1 MSPDS
6 GQAGVVRHGPLMES
20 AALADI
26 AQRRSRTYW
35 LLSRLVLEAPGAAF
49 LTELGTA
56 LDSSVLDP
64 EAPLGAETVALRDAI
79 RAARAD
85 SAARAALAVE
95 RTRLLSGLAKS
106 YGAPPPYES
115 VFREDK
121 LPGESTIAVTQA
133 YAEAGF
139 EPPVPEAG
147 PADHLGAELRFLALL
162 CHREGEAWRSGE
174 HSDAS
179 AWVERERAFLD
190 DHVLQWVPEHCQ
202 RLVAL
207 AESSYHRAML
217 SLIAR
222 ACVIDRDDVAEL
234 PLYRGEA

>member
-1 MSPDS
+1 MSPGA
-6 GQAGVVRHGPLMES
+6 GQADVVRLGPLMES

-35 LLSRLVLEAPGAAF
+35 LLSRLVLEAPDPVFLAEVRAA
-49 LTELGTA
+49 LEN
-56 LDSSVLDP
+56 SVLDP

-79 RAARAD
+79 REALANPTAP
-85 SAARAALAVE
+85 AALAVE
-95 RTRLLSGLAKS
+95 RTRLLCGLAKS

-147 PADHLGAELRFLALL
+147 PADHLGAQLRFLALL
-162 CHREGEAWRSGE
+162 CHRESEAWRSEG

-222 ACVIDRDDVAEL
+222 ACVIDRDDIAEL